1 MAAEA
6 VGLSKTYGKLRVLLG
21 LAAPT
26 AGQAMPSSGARS
38 AAPSGRVDQC
48 DPLDVVHDQRAEPD
62 DDRRERVGAPPEQG
76 ACDHDAD
83 GERLTERPSVVN
95 QHHLEG
101 RAGQDRG
108 QQDPVPPY
116 LKRCM
121 RGAGFVPERP
131 EPVKDDVEMSSRSRL
146 SLKHETWVVPV
157 ASQDEPTDRCH
168 RPDLPSS

>member
-6 VGLSKTYGKLRVLLG
+6 VGLSKTYRKPRVVDLSSVRSGGVTGFLRANGVGKATALRVLLG

-26 AGQAMPSSGARS
+26 AGQAVPSSGARS

-48 DPLDVVHDQRAEPD
+48 DPPDVEHDQRAEPD

-83 GERLTERPSVVN
+83 GERLTARPSVLD

-101 RAGQDRG
+101 RAGQDRS
-108 QQDPVPPY
+108 QQDPVPPHP
-116 LKRCM
+116 KRCM
-121 RGAGFVPERP
+121 RWAGFVPDRP
-131 EPVKDDVEMSSRSRL
+131 EPVKVDVETSSRSRL
-146 SLKHETWVVPV
+146 S
-157 ASQDEPTDRCH
+157 
-168 RPDLPSS
+168 